1 MARTADVWAPLIAAA
16 GLGLLEREGVSIP
29 HIGVIGEAGTIA
41 IAGFVLLQTGI
52 VPSNL
57 RPIVG
62 AVTLASGSIAAYEA
76 AKTLGSDKAKTQGDD
91 VDGDYEGHET

>member
-1 MARTADVWAPLIAAA
+1 MGRTADVWAPLVAAA

-29 HIGVIGEAGTIA
+29 HFGAIGEAGTIA
-41 IAGFVLLQTGI
+41 LAGFVLLQTGI

-57 RPIVG
+57 RSIVG

-76 AKTLGSDKAKTQGDD
+76 AKTLGATKTQGD
-91 VDGDYEGHET
+91 VDGDAFDAHET